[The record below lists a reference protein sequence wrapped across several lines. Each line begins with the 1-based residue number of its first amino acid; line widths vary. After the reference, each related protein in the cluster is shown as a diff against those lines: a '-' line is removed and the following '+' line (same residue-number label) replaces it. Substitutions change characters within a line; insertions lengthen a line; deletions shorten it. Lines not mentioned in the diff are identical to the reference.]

1 MTAQDKKDLQLII
14 TAAIFEARRDLAHD
28 VLNRIEIG
36 TLQKIIAK
44 TRRKAKKDGSVN
56 YQFFADLWLERV
68 DTNGK

>member
-56 YQFFADLWLERV
+56 YIFFADLWLERA